1 MTNTLGETPLHIVVR
16 QQLKRNDEK
25 SMHNKNQMYLV
36 IRLLLHYDA
45 DIYIR
50 NSNNQ
55 TVKDICME
63 NRDDYLRRL
72 ISINESNTSSKMIT

>member
-1 MTNTLGETPLHIVVR
+1 MTNTLGETPLHIVTR

-36 IRLLLHYDA
+36 IRLLLQYGA
-45 DIYIR
+45 DIYIK

-55 TVKDICME
+55 TVKDMVME
-63 NRDDYLRRL
+63 NRNDYLRKL